1 MIPPLLFAGVFV
13 TEKKSNI
20 FNSLFCKQCALV
32 SNSSVLPSEFTYMI
46 GERIQSMAFNESDAI
61 KTKTA
66 PDVTK
71 AHGHGKISVRM
82 IQFCTNS
89 VTHPLTLIFQNCIAA
104 GIFATQWEKG
114 NIVCIHKKN
123 EKKKSINRSS
133 RPVVFLG
140 KGVLEICNKFT
151 EEHPC

>member
-1 MIPPLLFAGVFV
+1 MVKNENIFQKQKVSLIPPLLFAGVFV
-13 TEKKSNI
+13 TDFQKKSNI

-82 IQFCTNS
+82 IKFCTNS
-89 VTHPLTLIFQNCIAA
+89 DIALHSSTDFD
-104 GIFATQWEKG
+104 ISKLYRCWYICYPMEKRKY
-114 NIVCIHKKN
+114 CLY
-123 EKKKSINRSS
+123 S
-133 RPVVFLG
+133 
-140 KGVLEICNKFT
+140 
-151 EEHPC
+151 

>member
-1 MIPPLLFAGVFV
+1 MVKNENIFQKQKVSVIPPLLFAGVFV
-13 TEKKSNI
+13 TDFQKKSNI

-82 IQFCTNS
+82 IKFCTNS

-123 EKKKSINRSS
+123 EKKK
-133 RPVVFLG
+133 
-140 KGVLEICNKFT
+140 KVLT
-151 EEHPC
+151 EAAVQWFS

>member
-1 MIPPLLFAGVFV
+1 
-13 TEKKSNI
+13 
-20 FNSLFCKQCALV
+20 
-32 SNSSVLPSEFTYMI
+32 MI

-82 IQFCTNS
+82 IKFCTNS

-104 GIFATQWEKG
+104 GIFATQWKKG

-123 EKKKSINRSS
+123 EKKKKKKNRSS
-133 RPVVFLG
+133 RPVIFLG

-151 EEHPC
+151 GEHPC